1 MSSLNHTGNFVVQ
14 SFNIN
19 GVERMLPTLGIFAK
33 TKKYLAEL
41 IQTTLEI
48 LSVATWC
55 MYTESQIKAK
65 VGFVKTESTSHN
77 LGVIEILK
85 WHVRKWKV
93 NMFQAH

>member
-1 MSSLNHTGNFVVQ
+1 
-14 SFNIN
+14 
-19 GVERMLPTLGIFAK
+19 
-33 TKKYLAEL
+33 
-41 IQTTLEI
+41 
-48 LSVATWC
+48 

-65 VGFVKTESTSHN
+65 VGFVKTESTPYN

>member
-48 LSVATWC
+48 LSVAT
-55 MYTESQIKAK
+55 
-65 VGFVKTESTSHN
+65 
-77 LGVIEILK
+77 
-85 WHVRKWKV
+85 
-93 NMFQAH
+93 